1 MVILK
6 RRNYFFTLTYHI
18 LIPFYNKIIHT
29 MKHLLLLFVL
39 LIAVVACKNVAPVL
53 TSNIETKRELP
64 PNERY
69 GDLFEAVQM
78 NQVFPDGKTFVD
90 ATPKKVT
97 DEIMKQ
103 YQDLRSDPN
112 FNLDQFVNTYFDP
125 PKNYSTGFKAD
136 ISLPVEQHIN
146 LLWNVLTR
154 QPDKADKGSLFPL
167 PHPYIVPGGRFGE
180 IYYWDS
186 YFTMLGL
193 QVDGKIEMIENMVKN
208 FAYLIDKVG
217 FIPNGNRTYFLS
229 RSQPPFFSKMVHLLA
244 DSKGE
249 QVIPTYLPQL
259 EKEYQFWMS
268 GLDKVNA
275 KQVAEKK
282 VVYLEDG
289 IYLNRYWDRGDYP
302 RAESYRED
310 IETVSKSTRLPRAV
324 YRDLRSACESGWDFS
339 SRWFRDTENLTTIH
353 TTEIIP
359 VDLNSLLYD
368 LEQLLASGYQ
378 LKGNTEQANTYGHLA
393 KKRKAAILKYCWNEE
408 VGFFMDYDFVAKKHT
423 PVLSLAGLY
432 PLESGIAT
440 PAQAQKVANLVEAKF
455 LKAGGVVST
464 LNATGQQW
472 DYPNGWA
479 PLQWTTIAGL
489 RNYQQ
494 DVLANTIKTR
504 WVALNKKVYKNTG
517 KLVEK
522 YDVIDMSLEAGG
534 GEYPVQDGFGWTNGV
549 LLKLLKEK

>member
-1 MVILK
+1 
-6 RRNYFFTLTYHI
+6 
-18 LIPFYNKIIHT
+18 
-29 MKHLLLLFVL
+29 MKHLLVLFL
-39 LIAVVACKNVAPVL
+39 MILSVVACKNVAPVL
-53 TSNIETKRELP
+53 TTNIETKRELP
-64 PNERY
+64 PNERF

-90 ATPKKVT
+90 ASPKKVT
-97 DEIMKQ
+97 DEIMTQ
-103 YQDLRSDPN
+103 YQQLRSEPD
-112 FNLDQFVNTYFDP
+112 FNLAQFVNIYFDP
-125 PKNYSTGFKAD
+125 PKKYSTGFKAD
-136 ISLPVEQHIN
+136 VSLPVEQHIN
-146 LLWNVLTR
+146 LLWDVLTR

-167 PHPYIVPGGRFGE
+167 SHPYIVPGGRFGE

-193 QVDGKIEMIENMVKN
+193 QADGKIEMIENMIKN
-208 FAYLIDKVG
+208 FAYLIDKIG

-249 QVIPTYLPQL
+249 QVIETFLPQL
-259 EKEYQFWMS
+259 EKEYRFWMK
-268 GLDKVNA
+268 GQDKVNA
-275 KQVAEKK
+275 TNVAEKK
-282 VVYLEDG
+282 VVYLGDNMV
-289 IYLNRYWDRGDYP
+289 LNRYWDQGDYP

-310 IETVSKSTRLPRAV
+310 IETVSKSSRLPRAV
-324 YRDLRSACESGWDFS
+324 YKDLRTACESGWDFS
-339 SRWFRDTENLTTIH
+339 SRWFRDAENLATIH
-353 TTEIIP
+353 TTDIIP

-368 LEQLLASGYQ
+368 LEQLLAKGYA
-378 LKGNTEQANTYGHLA
+378 LKGNTEKATTYQNLA
-393 KKRKAAILKYCWNEE
+393 VQRKAAIQKYCWNEE

-423 PVLSLAGLY
+423 SVLSLAGLY

-440 PAQAQKVANLVEAKF
+440 SEQARKVASLVETKF
-455 LKAGGVVST
+455 LKEGGVVST
-464 LNATGQQW
+464 LNATGEQW

-479 PLQWTTIAGL
+479 PLQWMTIAGL

-494 DVLANTIKTR
+494 DALATTIKSR
-504 WVALNKKVYKNTG
+504 WIALNKKVYKNTG

-522 YDVIDMSLEAGG
+522 YDVVDMTLEAGG

>member
-1 MVILK
+1 
-6 RRNYFFTLTYHI
+6 
-18 LIPFYNKIIHT
+18 LI
-29 MKHLLLLFVL
+29 
-39 LIAVVACKNVAPVL
+39 IAVVACKNVAPVL
-53 TSNIETKRELP
+53 TPNIETKRELP
-64 PNERY
+64 PNKRF

-97 DEIMKQ
+97 DEIMTQ
-103 YQDLRSDPN
+103 YQQLRSDPD
-112 FNLDQFVNTYFDP
+112 FNLAQFVDVYFDP
-125 PKNYSTGFKAD
+125 PKKYSSGFKSD
-136 ISLPVEQHIN
+136 VSRPVEQHIN
-146 LLWNVLTR
+146 LLWDVLTR

-167 PHPYIVPGGRFGE
+167 PNPYIVPGGRFGE

-193 QVDGKIEMIENMVKN
+193 KADGKIEMIENMIKN

-229 RSQPPFFSKMVHLLA
+229 RSQPPFFAKMVSLLSEA
-244 DSKGE
+244 KGD
-249 QVIPTYLPQL
+249 QVIETYLPQL
-259 EKEYQFWMS
+259 EKEYHFWMD
-268 GLDKVNA
+268 GLKKVDA
-275 KQVAEKK
+275 ERVAEKK
-282 VVYLEDG
+282 VIYLEEDT
-289 IYLNRYWDRGDYP
+289 YLNRYWDQGDYP

-310 IETVSKSTRLPRAV
+310 IETVSKSTRLPRDV
-324 YRDLRSACESGWDFS
+324 YKDLRSACESGWDFS

-368 LEQLLASGYQ
+368 LEQLLAKGQ
-378 LKGNTEQANTYGHLA
+378 TLKGNTEKATYYTKLA
-393 KKRKAAILKYCWNEE
+393 ERRKAAILKYCWNEE
-408 VGFFMDYDFVAKKHT
+408 AGFFMDYDFVAKKHT
-423 PVLSLAGLY
+423 PVLSLAGLF

-440 PAQAQKVANLVEAKF
+440 STQAQKVAKLVETKF

-464 LNATGQQW
+464 LNATGEQW

-479 PLQWTTIAGL
+479 PLQWITIDGL
-489 RNYQQ
+489 RNYQHTA
-494 DVLANTIKTR
+494 LANTIKTR
-504 WVALNKKVYKNTG
+504 WIALNNKVYKNTG

-522 YDVIDMSLEAGG
+522 YDVVDMTLEAGG

-549 LLKLLKEK
+549 LLKLLKEKKSDVRSKK